1 MPIADCCSNV
11 LQGKTVAVALAA
23 PPVLQS
29 KNLWLLSQFVVPA
42 NLQATALPANYFTTA
57 HATGL
62 LVTGSY
68 VPKGTAQPLCL
79 GTALR
84 SC

>member
-1 MPIADCCSNV
+1 M
-11 LQGKTVAVALAA
+11 TVGLAGL
-23 PPVLQS
+23 PVLQS

-42 NLQATALPANYFTTA
+42 NLQATALPANCFATA

-79 GTALR
+79 VTALR